1 VDRSHYAVLAD
12 LFAYP
17 HAEFEEKIERV
28 QAMLDDR
35 FPDAAEELRPFTD
48 VVPKLPLHEAE
59 ELFTRSFDVQSLTT
73 LDAGYVLFGDD
84 YKRGELLANLNGEHR
99 RAGLDCGTE
108 LGDHMPNLLRLI
120 AKMEDQELM
129 RELVEEILYPAL
141 RQMIAEFDPERVT
154 KRDALYRKHHKT
166 LIETRENDALIYG
179 RTLKTLRCVLHH
191 DFELKVRPT
200 TPATHDFLRSVG
212 SEMALERNA

>member
-1 VDRSHYAVLAD
+1 
-12 LFAYP
+12 
-17 HAEFEEKIERV
+17 
-28 QAMLDDR
+28 
-35 FPDAAEELRPFTD
+35 
-48 VVPKLPLHEAE
+48 
-59 ELFTRSFDVQSLTT
+59 
-73 LDAGYVLFGDD
+73 
-84 YKRGELLANLNGEHR
+84 
-99 RAGLDCGTE
+99 
-108 LGDHMPNLLRLI
+108 MPNLLRLI